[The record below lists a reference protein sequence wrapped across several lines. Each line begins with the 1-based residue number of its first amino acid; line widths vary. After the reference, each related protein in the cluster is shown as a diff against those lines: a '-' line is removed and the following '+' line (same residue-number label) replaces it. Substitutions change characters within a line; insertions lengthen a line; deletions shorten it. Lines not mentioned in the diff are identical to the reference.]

1 MTNFVARPY
10 FIDCISSQALRNR
23 PFLNLTEGTT
33 GGLVPLLGM
42 RPVITALVAI
52 VILWVLDHELNDG
65 RYTMAARQMISSISG
80 GRI

>member
-1 MTNFVARPY
+1 MAV
-10 FIDCISSQALRNR
+10 
-23 PFLNLTEGTT
+23 
-33 GGLVPLLGM
+33 LVPLFGM